1 MIDSTPSLSGSP
13 SSQSGDKHSPASS
26 ELKVRYLAPAPP
38 LPASG
43 SPATARGR
51 RTLPLPLR
59 GAFDLIVAFSGR
71 RQLDRLL
78 CSLGVSDS
86 LAELQAFP
94 ERRVFRFCVGLW
106 VGFGLTCDVSLF
118 ISFVKDFLE
127 RISGPGTILALK
139 LRHPKNISAAS
150 TAFAIVQFDTQ
161 ESASLVENA
170 AQRNALRRGIFCLK
184 VRPAE
189 RDLGTKVVFGW
200 RVQLGWDGFDP
211 VGPVFGLRFMR
222 VGFSPK
228 EVYAA

>member
-1 MIDSTPSLSGSP
+1 M
-13 SSQSGDKHSPASS
+13 
-26 ELKVRYLAPAPP
+26 
-38 LPASG
+38 
-43 SPATARGR
+43 
-51 RTLPLPLR
+51 PLPLR

-127 RISGPGTILALK
+127 RISGPGTILAVK

-150 TAFAIVQFDTQ
+150 TAFAIVQLDTQ

-189 RDLGTKVVFGW
+189 RDIIPRPRVPMFCLENTDLHFGCLVKTNVLSFLW
-200 RVQLGWDGFDP
+200 KAKGVAVKFGFDMKTIS
-211 VGPVFGLRFMR
+211 FYL
-222 VGFSPK
+222 SYNCK
-228 EVYAA
+228 KL

>member
-1 MIDSTPSLSGSP
+1 LLQLP
-13 SSQSGDKHSPASS
+13 HSPPPARRQRAVA
-26 ELKVRYLAPAPP
+26 EPCRFLFVVR
-38 LPASG
+38 
-43 SPATARGR
+43 
-51 RTLPLPLR
+51 
-59 GAFDLIVAFSGR
+59 LIVAFSGR

-150 TAFAIVQFDTQ
+150 TAFAIVRLDTQ

-189 RDLGTKVVFGW
+189 RDIIPRPRVPMFCLENTDLHFGCLVKTNVLSFLW
-200 RVQLGWDGFDP
+200 KAKGVAVKFGFDMKTIS
-211 VGPVFGLRFMR
+211 FYL
-222 VGFSPK
+222 SYNCK
-228 EVYAA
+228 KL